1 MFSSEDAEDAEAL
14 TIQFIDLSFMAN
26 VTNKVEGIA
35 LFILARFLARFLTR
49 GHPGHPHRHQEDSSG
64 SPKDHGVQTRNN

>member
-1 MFSSEDAEDAEAL
+1 MVVSSSEDAEAL

-35 LFILARFLARFLTR
+35 LFILARSDTDIPDIPDINIDIKRILLDLQRITEFK
-49 GHPGHPHRHQEDSSG
+49 HDW
-64 SPKDHGVQTRNN
+64 NN